1 MKYTIDIRV
10 LDDKDTHSYPTLY
23 PIYYDEKNNE
33 CILGLT
39 VLPDT
44 PIEEALEKINVNKM
58 LINELTDNDIPGSNL
73 FKENSK
79 IIERIIL
86 ESHDLVKDSTS
97 ISFVAEQSIKDYIER
112 NPILKTKT
120 MHLNGNYSIDSE
132 VGNEL
137 YNLFG
142 EYKNVYL
149 YFDGNKTERHIEEY
163 KKTIDAIDEIV
174 KTIRKHNLSPLEEIM
189 YAYDLVREKVYT
201 RELDTESDRIS
212 RDLSS
217 VLFGDKIVCAGYVA
231 IFNSVLKNLG
241 ISVMDYKLI
250 KKENNKK
257 GHVRSLVYV
266 KDKKYHVNGVFMFDP
281 TWDSKKCEGDKS
293 YLRSYKFFCKSKDEF
308 RFFDQEYNDVTL
320 SSYSKN
326 LSPRVKKIILTEGL
340 ESVPEEM
347 AQSFNDLAILIDGK
361 ALASKIIF
369 TNKAPKDFRHILTTT
384 IDTENLMNSLD
395 RYQSLFYGQTLDPMT
410 LLEVMYNVR
419 KREFYSEPDKYPFD
433 TESIK
438 KAVIGSSPL
447 DSKLLHVLFGM
458 PEKLTTEEFDEWKDK
473 NDIDKNIEGIKLTR
487 TLKTILENK

>member
-1 MKYTIDIRV
+1 M
-10 LDDKDTHSYPTLY
+10 
-23 PIYYDEKNNE
+23 
-33 CILGLT
+33 
-39 VLPDT
+39 
-44 PIEEALEKINVNKM
+44 
-58 LINELTDNDIPGSNL
+58 
-73 FKENSK
+73 
-79 IIERIIL
+79 
-86 ESHDLVKDSTS
+86 
-97 ISFVAEQSIKDYIER
+97 
-112 NPILKTKT
+112 
-120 MHLNGNYSIDSE
+120 
-132 VGNEL
+132 
-137 YNLFG
+137 
-142 EYKNVYL
+142 
-149 YFDGNKTERHIEEY
+149 
-163 KKTIDAIDEIV
+163 
-174 KTIRKHNLSPLEEIM
+174 
-189 YAYDLVREKVYT
+189 
-201 RELDTESDRIS
+201 
-212 RDLSS
+212 
-217 VLFGDKIVCAGYVA
+217 
-231 IFNSVLKNLG
+231 FNSC
-241 ISVMDYKLI
+241 
-250 KKENNKK
+250 
-257 GHVRSLVYV
+257 
-266 KDKKYHVNGVFMFDP
+266 FF
-281 TWDSKKCEGDKS
+281 
-293 YLRSYKFFCKSKDEF
+293 FFCKSKDEF
-308 RFFDQEYNDVTL
+308 RFFDQEYNEVTL

>member
-10 LDDKDTHSYPTLY
+10 LDDKDIHSYPTLY

-44 PIEEALEKINVNKM
+44 PIEKALEKINVNKM

-86 ESHDLVKDSTS
+86 ESPDLVKDSTS

-189 YAYDLVREKVYT
+189 YA
-201 RELDTESDRIS
+201 
-212 RDLSS
+212 
-217 VLFGDKIVCAGYVA
+217 
-231 IFNSVLKNLG
+231 
-241 ISVMDYKLI
+241 
-250 KKENNKK
+250 
-257 GHVRSLVYV
+257 
-266 KDKKYHVNGVFMFDP
+266 
-281 TWDSKKCEGDKS
+281 
-293 YLRSYKFFCKSKDEF
+293 
-308 RFFDQEYNDVTL
+308 
-320 SSYSKN
+320 
-326 LSPRVKKIILTEGL
+326 
-340 ESVPEEM
+340 
-347 AQSFNDLAILIDGK
+347 
-361 ALASKIIF
+361 
-369 TNKAPKDFRHILTTT
+369 
-384 IDTENLMNSLD
+384 
-395 RYQSLFYGQTLDPMT
+395 
-410 LLEVMYNVR
+410 
-419 KREFYSEPDKYPFD
+419 
-433 TESIK
+433 
-438 KAVIGSSPL
+438 
-447 DSKLLHVLFGM
+447 
-458 PEKLTTEEFDEWKDK
+458 
-473 NDIDKNIEGIKLTR
+473 
-487 TLKTILENK
+487 

>member
-86 ESHDLVKDSTS
+86 ESPDLVKDLTS

-257 GHVRSLVYV
+257 GHVRSLIYV

-293 YLRSYKFFCKSKDEF
+293 YLR
-308 RFFDQEYNDVTL
+308 
-320 SSYSKN
+320 
-326 LSPRVKKIILTEGL
+326 II
-340 ESVPEEM
+340 
-347 AQSFNDLAILIDGK
+347 
-361 ALASKIIF
+361 
-369 TNKAPKDFRHILTTT
+369 
-384 IDTENLMNSLD
+384 
-395 RYQSLFYGQTLDPMT
+395 
-410 LLEVMYNVR
+410 
-419 KREFYSEPDKYPFD
+419 
-433 TESIK
+433 
-438 KAVIGSSPL
+438 
-447 DSKLLHVLFGM
+447 
-458 PEKLTTEEFDEWKDK
+458 
-473 NDIDKNIEGIKLTR
+473 
-487 TLKTILENK
+487 